1 MPRCFGIR
9 IATIINQEPGGL
21 TAFKSKEI
29 IDETYTSTA
38 CKCDETATMVVC
50 RRELYSL
57 SRNLLERTNFPPRSK
72 TSCWQVKIDT

>member
-1 MPRCFGIR
+1 MTRCFGIR
-9 IATIINQEPGGL
+9 IATIIKQDPGGL

-38 CKCDETATMVVC
+38 YYERTCKCDETATMVVC

-57 SRNLLERTNFPPRSK
+57 SRNLLERTNFSPRSK
-72 TSCWQVKIDT
+72 VTC